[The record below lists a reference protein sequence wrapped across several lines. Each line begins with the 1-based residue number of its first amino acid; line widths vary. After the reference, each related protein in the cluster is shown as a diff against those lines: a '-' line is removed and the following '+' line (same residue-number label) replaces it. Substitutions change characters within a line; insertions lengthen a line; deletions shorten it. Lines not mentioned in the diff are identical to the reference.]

1 MFNSLK
7 IEFEENEE
15 VIAVIRKHPI
25 CLAKPIFVLIFFLV
39 LISFFL
45 KFFLA
50 SLAGFIILLV
60 ILCILLGYSLSHFLL
75 WYFDIFLV
83 TNQRLIDID
92 QKGIFR
98 KEISETS
105 LDKIQDVTYEVNG
118 IINTIFG
125 LGSVKVQNAGSKS
138 VIEIQSTR
146 NPRAIQELI
155 SSLERVSEQS
165 KEKEMSA
172 SELVS
177 YIKKLDKE
185 PLENKNGNSKEEE
198 KE

>member
-105 LDKIQDVTYEVNG
+105 LDKIQDVKCQFG
-118 IINTIFG
+118 IIGRIFG
-125 LGSVKVQNAGSKS
+125 FGDLEIESAGTLGKIIFHFIPSPEKFQE
-138 VIEIQSTR
+138 IIQSAKK
-146 NPRAIQELI
+146 RA
-155 SSLERVSEQS
+155 SSFT
-165 KEKEMSA
+165 SA
-172 SELVS
+172 EASA
-177 YIKKLDKE
+177 
-185 PLENKNGNSKEEE
+185 NNFRT
-198 KE
+198 